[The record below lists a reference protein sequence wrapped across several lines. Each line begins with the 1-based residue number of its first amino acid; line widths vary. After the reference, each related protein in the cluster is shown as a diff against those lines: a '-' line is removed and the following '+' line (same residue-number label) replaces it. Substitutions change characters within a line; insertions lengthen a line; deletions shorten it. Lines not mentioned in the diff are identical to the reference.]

1 MSDRLGA
8 LAVGPLVPFVLLPPG
23 PRMHGAY
30 PCLRQAIAL
39 GCWGLLGDRGG
50 GIPSSPLPPLVALA
64 LNGVWVR
71 VRVRVRF
78 RARARA
84 RNRLPLSLA
93 LTLTLTLPDAVPSS
107 SSPPPSAA
115 AAAAAAAAFLL
126 FPAEPC
132 LPYKD
137 AASSEASSRCG
148 ALRARPLEV
157 NAGGDGGRA
166 CACLATPCFSAAVST
181 GRRLAAA

>member
-1 MSDRLGA
+1 M
-8 LAVGPLVPFVLLPPG
+8 
-23 PRMHGAY
+23 
-30 PCLRQAIAL
+30 
-39 GCWGLLGDRGG
+39 
-50 GIPSSPLPPLVALA
+50 PPLVALA
-64 LNGVWVR
+64 LNGVWDR

-93 LTLTLTLPDAVPSS
+93 LTLKLTLPGAVPSS

-126 FPAEPC
+126 LPAEPC

-157 NAGGDGGRA
+157 KAGGAPSSAPAASGRRR
-166 CACLATPCFSAAVST
+166 PSAAGFTSASEPVGGSASSWL
-181 GRRLAAA
+181 GVGLGLGLG

>member
-1 MSDRLGA
+1 
-8 LAVGPLVPFVLLPPG
+8 
-23 PRMHGAY
+23 MHGAY

-84 RNRLPLSLA
+84 RNWLPLSLA

-115 AAAAAAAAFLL
+115 AAAAAAAAAFLL
-126 FPAEPC
+126 LPAEPC

-148 ALRARPLEV
+148 ALRTRPLEV
-157 NAGGDGGRA
+157 KAGGDGGRA
-166 CACLATPCFSAAVST
+166 CACLATPCACLATPCFSAAVST